1 MFIRYYLDLAVP
13 SEDVERAL
21 LDKPAA
27 WVPGIA
33 LAAEAGGQR
42 LLAEVGFDVD
52 ATRRVDREV
61 EIEIGEPYVLPSKT
75 MLPIAW
81 KATSAGRIFPQ
92 LEADIEIAALGS
104 NRSQLSISARYR
116 PPLGPVGRALDKA
129 LLHRVAEATVKDF
142 LDRVGDRITAQ
153 VSQSVDG

>member
-13 SEDVERAL
+13 FEEVERAL
-21 LDKPAA
+21 LDEPAT

-33 LAAEAGGQR
+33 LDAEAGGQR

-52 ATRRVDREV
+52 ASRRVDKEV
-61 EIEIGEPYVLPSKT
+61 EIEIGEPYVIPTKT

-81 KATSAGRIFPQ
+81 RATAAERIFPQ
-92 LEADIEIAALGS
+92 LEADIEIAALGAG
-104 NRSQLSISARYR
+104 RTQLSISARYR

-129 LLHRVAEATVKDF
+129 MLHRVAEATVKDF
-142 LDRVGDRITAQ
+142 LDRVGERIRAR
-153 VSQSVDG
+153 VPEDAGG

>member
-13 SEDVERAL
+13 FEDVERAL
-21 LDKPAA
+21 LDEPAT

-33 LAAEAGGQR
+33 LDAEAGGRR

-52 ATRRVDREV
+52 ASRRLDKEV
-61 EIEIGEPYVLPSKT
+61 EIEIGEPYVIPSKT

-81 KATSAGRIFPQ
+81 RATAAERIFPQ
-92 LEADIEIAALGS
+92 LEADIEIAALGAG
-104 NRSQLSISARYR
+104 RTQLSISARYR
-116 PPLGPVGRALDKA
+116 PPLGPLGRALDKA

-142 LDRVGDRITAQ
+142 LDRVGEGVEAR
-153 VSQSVDG
+153 VSHGVAD

>member
-1 MFIRYYLDLAVP
+1 MFIRYYLELAVP

-21 LDKPAA
+21 LDEPAT

-33 LAAEAGGQR
+33 LDAEAGGQR

-52 ATRRVDREV
+52 ATRRVDKEV

-81 KATSAGRIFPQ
+81 KATTAGRIFPQ

-104 NRSQLSISARYR
+104 HRSQLSISARYR
-116 PPLGPVGRALDKA
+116 PPLGPVGRVLDKA

-142 LDRVGDRITAQ
+142 LDRVGDRITAR
-153 VSQSVDG
+153 VSQGVDG

>member
-13 SEDVERAL
+13 FEEVERAL
-21 LDKPAA
+21 LDEPAT

-33 LAAEAGGQR
+33 LDAEAGGQR

-52 ATRRVDREV
+52 ASRRVDKEV
-61 EIEIGEPYVLPSKT
+61 EIEIGEPYVIPTKT

-81 KATSAGRIFPQ
+81 RATAAERIFPQ
-92 LEADIEIAALGS
+92 LEADIEIAALGAG
-104 NRSQLSISARYR
+104 RTQLSISARYR

-129 LLHRVAEATVKDF
+129 MLHRVAEATVKDF
-142 LDRVGDRITAQ
+142 LDRVGEGIAAR
-153 VSQSVDG
+153 VSHGVAD

>member
-13 SEDVERAL
+13 FEDVERAL
-21 LDKPAA
+21 LDEPAT

-33 LAAEAGGQR
+33 LDAEAGGQR

-52 ATRRVDREV
+52 ASRRVDKEV
-61 EIEIGEPYVLPSKT
+61 EIEIGEPYVIPTKT

-81 KATSAGRIFPQ
+81 RATGAERIFPQ
-92 LEADIEIAALGS
+92 LEADIEIAALGAG
-104 NRSQLSISARYR
+104 RTQLSISARYR

-129 LLHRVAEATVKDF
+129 MLHRVAEATVKDF
-142 LDRVGDRITAQ
+142 LDRVGERIRAR
-153 VSQSVDG
+153 VPEDAGG